1 MDDMA
6 ALNESLTVRSSGHVI
21 DCSSCVEDL
30 KSNKCI
36 GYILLKM
43 ISEALISLHVAM
55 HTLVRK
61 EFLLQTFFT

>member
-6 ALNESLTVRSSGHVI
+6 ALNESLTISSFGNVI

-30 KSNKCI
+30 KRNKCI

-43 ISEALISLHVAM
+43 ISEAPIYLDVAM
-55 HTLVRK
+55 YIFST
-61 EFLLQTFFT
+61 